1 MAKYLGLTSETISKR
16 DKRTL
21 MEIVPFEWHEYS
33 LGDIYTERKMKGDPS
48 LPVLTVSIHT
58 GISDSEL
65 DEEEIGKKVKRIED
79 KTQYK
84 TAIAGDLVFNMMRAW
99 QGAIGVA
106 KTNGLVS
113 PAYIVAKPG
122 KEIYPPFMDYY
133 MKTPKMISQIHR
145 QSYGVTDFRLRL
157 YWDSFAAIPCI
168 LPPLSEQKIIAEILA
183 TQDKVIQLLD
193 RKIKQLKLL
202 KKLYLKKMFPGKGC
216 NVPEIRFPGFTDPW
230 QQRKLGEIGSLKNG
244 MNFSKEAM
252 GIGYPFVNLQNIFG
266 RNEIDANNLDLAMA
280 SPFQL
285 KEYSLLDG
293 DVLFVRSSVK
303 LEGVGEAA
311 IVPKN
316 LENTTYSGFII
327 RFRDEIGLD
336 KNFKRFMFSTEVIRK
351 QIISQA
357 TDSANKNVSQSVLSN
372 LKFNLPDINEQKAVG
387 LFFANLDNLI
397 TLHQRKRDLE
407 EQKKKALMQLLL
419 SGIVRVKDQFD

>member
-1 MAKYLGLTSETISKR
+1 
-16 DKRTL
+16 
-21 MEIVPFEWHEYS
+21 
-33 LGDIYTERKMKGDPS
+33 
-48 LPVLTVSIHT
+48 
-58 GISDSEL
+58 
-65 DEEEIGKKVKRIED
+65 
-79 KTQYK
+79 
-84 TAIAGDLVFNMMRAW
+84 
-99 QGAIGVA
+99 
-106 KTNGLVS
+106 
-113 PAYIVAKPG
+113 
-122 KEIYPPFMDYY
+122 
-133 MKTPKMISQIHR
+133 
-145 QSYGVTDFRLRL
+145 
-157 YWDSFAAIPCI
+157 
-168 LPPLSEQKIIAEILA
+168 
-183 TQDKVIQLLD
+183 
-193 RKIKQLKLL
+193 
-202 KKLYLKKMFPGKGC
+202 
-216 NVPEIRFPGFTDPW
+216 
-230 QQRKLGEIGSLKNG
+230 
-244 MNFSKEAM
+244 
-252 GIGYPFVNLQNIFG
+252 
-266 RNEIDANNLDLAMA
+266 MA

-397 TLHQRKRDLE
+397 PLHQRKRDLE